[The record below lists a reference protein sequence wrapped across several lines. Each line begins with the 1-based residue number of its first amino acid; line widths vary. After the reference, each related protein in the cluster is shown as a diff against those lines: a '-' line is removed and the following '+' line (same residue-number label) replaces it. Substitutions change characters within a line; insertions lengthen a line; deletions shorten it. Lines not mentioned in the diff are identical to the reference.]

1 MKFSLDSANKKS
13 FEELLSIHDDN
24 LYASDILNAYL
35 SESHEDDG
43 ALVGLY
49 MRKGAKEQE
58 ALSRVFNQIVHDDD
72 LEDYARISSIYCF
85 NDIKKIKADIYEQTS
100 YYKLLKKVAIKER
113 DVRLVHP
120 SYYPYE
126 VFLADETHVDSF
138 GREVMPLAYFDRPF
152 SFPALEKGKK
162 TWMSLIPHEINTM
175 REPLNKANGHIA
187 TLGLGLGYFAFEA
200 SEKKE
205 VTSIDIIEMDPS
217 VIVLFKKALLPLF
230 PHKEKIHIIQGD
242 AIAYLKECKAKYD
255 YIFSDLWHREDD
267 ALPLYSQLRKIEDE
281 RGLRMDYWIEKSIL
295 AYFRRILITL
305 ISEEYYGSTDEDY
318 QDATSS
324 LDRIINSLHLCLKD
338 KEIES
343 FEDIKKI
350 LGEDSLR
357 QLAKLI

>member
-1 MKFSLDSANKKS
+1 M
-13 FEELLSIHDDN
+13 
-24 LYASDILNAYL
+24 
-35 SESHEDDG
+35 
-43 ALVGLY
+43 
-49 MRKGAKEQE
+49 
-58 ALSRVFNQIVHDDD
+58 
-72 LEDYARISSIYCF
+72 
-85 NDIKKIKADIYEQTS
+85 
-100 YYKLLKKVAIKER
+100 
-113 DVRLVHP
+113 
-120 SYYPYE
+120 
-126 VFLADETHVDSF
+126 ADETHVDSF

-217 VIVLFKKALLPLF
+217 VIALFKKALLPLF

-242 AIAYLKECKAKYD
+242 AIAYLKECKTKYD

-305 ISEEYYGSTDEDY
+305 ISEEYYGSADEDY